1 MCVCVFV
8 CVHVTQALRELFTAL
23 APAASEHAIPI
34 GPAPAPASRACVH
47 ARAPAASEH
56 ATPIG
61 PALAP
66 ASRACVHDRAPAASE
81 HAKPIGPA
89 LAPAP
94 RARARGT
101 SPPPAKGKRR
111 RLNCATAKPTV
122 APCAPLSI
130 PDAAIRAKALKNL
143 RSIINISTSMQALI
157 DALEQ
162 GTLEQC
168 VTTDLEQLIPHAD
181 GETPAELWGFPTPY
195 GHNIAVSGHS
205 TESSLPP

>member
-1 MCVCVFV
+1 MFV
-8 CVHVTQALRELFTAL
+8 CVYATQAFRELFTAL
-23 APAASEHAIPI
+23 APAASEHAI
-34 GPAPAPASRACVH
+34 
-47 ARAPAASEH
+47 
-56 ATPIG
+56 
-61 PALAP
+61 
-66 ASRACVHDRAPAASE
+66 
-81 HAKPIGPA
+81 PIGPA

-111 RLNCATAKPTV
+111 RLNCTTAKPTV
-122 APCAPLSI
+122 APCAPLST

-143 RSIINISTSMQALI
+143 RSIINILTSMQALI

-168 VTTDLEQLIPHAD
+168 VMTTNLEQLIPHAD